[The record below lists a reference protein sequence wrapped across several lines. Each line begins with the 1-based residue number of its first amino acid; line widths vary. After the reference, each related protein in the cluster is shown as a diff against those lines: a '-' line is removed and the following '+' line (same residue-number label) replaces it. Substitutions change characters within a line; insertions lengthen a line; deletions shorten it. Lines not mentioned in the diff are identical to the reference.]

1 MINEILIEIIEE
13 HDEIEN
19 TQIELLMKMW
29 KLSTSWKNVVDVLN
43 DMKISERNRIK
54 ILDKLSNIG
63 DELIEIC
70 NIMKKENNK

>member
-29 KLSTSWKNVVDVLN
+29 KLSTSWKNVVGVVN

-70 NIMKKENNK
+70 NIMKKENYK

>member
-29 KLSTSWKNVVDVLN
+29 KLSTSWKNVVDEVN

-70 NIMKKENNK
+70 NIMKKENYK

>member
-1 MINEILIEIIEE
+1 MINEILIEIIE
-13 HDEIEN
+13 DYDKLEN

-29 KLSTSWKNVVDVLN
+29 KLSTSWKNVVEVVN
-43 DMKISERNRIK
+43 EMNISERNRIK

-70 NIMKKENNK
+70 NIMKKENYK

>member
-29 KLSTSWKNVVDVLN
+29 KLSTSWKNVVDVVN

-54 ILDKLSNIG
+54 ILDKLSNVG

>member
-29 KLSTSWKNVVDVLN
+29 KL
-43 DMKISERNRIK
+43 
-54 ILDKLSNIG
+54 
-63 DELIEIC
+63 
-70 NIMKKENNK
+70 

>member
-29 KLSTSWKNVVDVLN
+29 KLSTSWKIVVDEVN

-70 NIMKKENNK
+70 NIMKKENYK

>member
-29 KLSTSWKNVVDVLN
+29 KLSTSWKNVVDVVN